1 MSLSSRPKL
10 VSAQSTQRQPPPSL
24 FQGPPSHNASNIS
37 LQVGLLPNTQGSAMA
52 PTSVLHRPSAH
63 RSTSSRYSAVSSDGN
78 RSLSPFLTRTRSQ
91 REVDSAEVLWQEMQ
105 NTLAEVELSAF
116 RGEHVF
122 GEEHSKALEELRF
135 KQLKLA
141 QAWTKSEVDD
151 VEGSQEESTQVE
163 STDQKQGTPSAKAAA
178 ATTTDSAATYQALE
192 AETEKDL
199 QQARRRRDANDL
211 YFDRVNNGVLDVVAS
226 LEEVAEAM
234 REVEQRSKDIWNDT
248 ASESAH
254 TMITSTNG

>member
-1 MSLSSRPKL
+1 
-10 VSAQSTQRQPPPSL
+10 
-24 FQGPPSHNASNIS
+24 
-37 LQVGLLPNTQGSAMA
+37 MA
-52 PTSVLHRPSAH
+52 PTSVLQRPTFH
-63 RSTSSRYSAVSSDGN
+63 RSNTSRNSAASSEGN
-78 RSLSPFLTRTRSQ
+78 KSLSPFLTRTQSQ

-105 NTLAEVELSAF
+105 NTLAEVELSAVK
-116 RGEHVF
+116 GEHVF
-122 GEEHSKALEELRF
+122 GEEHSKVLEELRQ

-141 QAWTKSEVDD
+141 QAWARSEVDD
-151 VEGSQEESTQVE
+151 IDQTQEQLTTTTTTDSK
-163 STDQKQGTPSAKAAA
+163 DQKPEAAPAKG

-234 REVEQRSKDIWNDT
+234 RAVERESKDIWSDS
-248 ASESAH
+248 ASEVVH
-254 TMITSTNG
+254 TAAPSTG

>member
-1 MSLSSRPKL
+1 
-10 VSAQSTQRQPPPSL
+10 
-24 FQGPPSHNASNIS
+24 
-37 LQVGLLPNTQGSAMA
+37 
-52 PTSVLHRPSAH
+52 
-63 RSTSSRYSAVSSDGN
+63 
-78 RSLSPFLTRTRSQ
+78 
-91 REVDSAEVLWQEMQ
+91 MQ

-122 GEEHSKALEELRF
+122 GEEHSKALEELRL

-141 QAWTKSEVDD
+141 QAWTRSEVDD
-151 VEGSQEESTQVE
+151 IDQNQEQLTTTTTTDSK
-163 STDQKQGTPSAKAAA
+163 DQKPESAPVKGV
-178 ATTTDSAATYQALE
+178 TTDSAATYQALE

-234 REVEQRSKDIWNDT
+234 RAVERESKDIWSDSASVHT
-248 ASESAH
+248 AAP
-254 TMITSTNG
+254 STTR